1 MSPISRRWLLLLV
14 AVLSCRTT
22 TGVSRKAEG
31 GPIVVEAPVIP
42 DTATFLVRVGIARD
56 GRFHMR
62 ANSFSI
68 WKDGERILSG
78 KGDFRLR
85 FVRGRPARVG
95 YFEILSR
102 HQDMGSA
109 IVDLKI
115 LQESGRRVRL
125 FAIGALIGPVDTRE
139 FLLIEGPYSSL
150 EELKRRGITDSTR
163 YLRLLVE
170 PPSGEAEVIYGKER
184 VRISTPFEIR
194 YSGLL
199 TLVDYREYDPL
210 HGSRRLTR
218 KYPGYFE
225 VWTGVEGKALT
236 LVNVVHLED
245 YIAGVLPYEMRPDFP
260 IEALRAQAILARTHA
275 VSNYNRKLNLLIR
288 PYQLTDDVFTQVY
301 GGFTSINE
309 RVLRAVRSTR
319 GQVLSYANRIVEAYF
334 HSSCGGSLESSDV
347 WNLDLDYYVARA
359 DNSDGVLLDLRDEL
373 SVRRFIDNPDPR
385 AYCSGM
391 RDSVSG
397 SLKGARKVFRW
408 SRFVDADLLGGR
420 LGVGRVV
427 EIIPVERSKGG
438 RVKRLLIVGEKG
450 RRTIEGELSIR
461 RTLGHPGYL
470 RSALFYVEPK
480 AGGFLIRGAGFGHGL
495 GMCQYGAGFRAL
507 EGQKFYQILQF
518 YVPGSRI
525 KRIYF

>member
-1 MSPISRRWLLLLV
+1 MSRKWLFLLV
-14 AVLSCRTT
+14 AAVSCRTA
-22 TGVSRKAEG
+22 GVSQRAEKA
-31 GPIVVEAPVIP
+31 PIVVEAPVIP
-42 DTATFLVRVGIARD
+42 DTATFLVRVGIAKD
-56 GRFHMR
+56 TRFHMR
-62 ANSFSI
+62 ASSFVIS
-68 WKDGERILSG
+68 KDGKQVLSG
-78 KGDFRLR
+78 EGDFHVR
-85 FVRGRPARVG
+85 FVRGKPARIG

-102 HQDMGSA
+102 HKDMGSA

-115 LQESGRRVRL
+115 LQESGRKVRL
-125 FAIGALIGPVDTRE
+125 FATGAVIGPVDTRE
-139 FLLIEGPYSSL
+139 FLIIEGPYSSA
-150 EELKRRGITDSTR
+150 EELRKKGITDSTR

-184 VRISTPFEIR
+184 VRIATPFEIR

-199 TLVDYREYDPL
+199 TLVKYKEYDPL
-210 HGSRRLTR
+210 HGSRRITR

-225 VWTGVEGKALT
+225 VWTDVDGKALT

-275 VSNYNRKLNLLIR
+275 VSNYNRKLNLFVQ

-301 GGFTSINE
+301 GGFTSVND

-334 HSSCGGSLESSDV
+334 HSSCGGSLESAEV
-347 WNLDLDYYVARA
+347 WNLHLDYYVAKA
-359 DNSDGVLLDLRDEL
+359 DNADGILLDLRDEL
-373 SVRRFIDNPDPR
+373 SVKRFIDNPDPR

-391 RDSVSG
+391 EDSVSG
-397 SLKGARKVFRW
+397 SLRGARKVFRW

-438 RVKRLLIVGEKG
+438 RIKRLLVVGEKG
-450 RRTIEGELSIR
+450 RKTIEGELNIR
-461 RTLGHPGYL
+461 RTLGYPGYL

-480 AGGFLIRGAGFGHGL
+480 SGGFLIKGAGFGHGL

-507 EGQKFYQILQF
+507 DGQKFYQILQF